1 MRLPRLTLLLTA
13 LVSAGGVLVGCASMR
28 GQLSPQELD
37 QAIQQADALAAN
49 GQTGQAIALLD
60 ATMTL
65 DPSAASP
72 WIKKAQLHFQTG
84 DYAAAIQSAEQA
96 KSRDAGNQE
105 ARSIAIV
112 SALRIAIGGLAE
124 LRGQQG
130 MGDNAYAEAQRMTAV
145 LKASLGTDVLV
156 PAEQASASGLVPA
169 PTAVVTEPRRK
180 PAARSAQK
188 PNKKPGAAAE
198 TPSTEPGN
206 PFKDL
211 N

>member
-1 MRLPRLTLLLTA
+1 
-13 LVSAGGVLVGCASMR
+13 MR

-130 MGDNAYAEAQRMTAV
+130 MGDNAYAEAQRMAAV
-145 LKASLGTDVLV
+145 LKA
-156 PAEQASASGLVPA
+156 
-169 PTAVVTEPRRK
+169 
-180 PAARSAQK
+180 AARSAQK